1 MNLKFRLICPLLLTA
16 VLSVLL
22 AGCRKDEEAVPVIDV
37 EQELYEIPSDSRL
50 YTVNYKIENGISG
63 VLPEAVSG
71 EDWVTGIQVLDE
83 TSLTFSV
90 TENDQTDSREG
101 SIVLSYSGAESAVI
115 RIVQAGSTGDE
126 PQPEEDMSVKVS
138 NVTAFA
144 ADITVIPKDKEMTY
158 VILNGLQSDIDAL
171 GSDEAVT
178 EYALGVFQEAADY
191 YGYSLEFLLEN
202 SSILYHGDYEGKMD
216 VFQPESDYYIYA
228 FGLQTDA
235 TVTTSVFKAPFT
247 TSSVTWYDQRIDFV
261 EEEVGIRDISMT
273 VSPESS
279 DFRYL
284 AGYLSEE
291 EFDVIADFVPYMI
304 QETQFVIDMNQGF
317 GIDMTWETVT
327 RDGDSTINASGLF
340 SDCNYVFWAFGAE
353 RGYQNTE
360 LFTQTVATSS
370 VEVSDD
376 CTFDISIT
384 ETGTYDVAFSVTPT
398 SDQTRYVV
406 LVTEAEDILGL
417 DDSEVADA
425 CINSLNESSPG
436 WATDDNFV
444 FRGQVSES
452 YGDLTPVTSYVLVVF
467 GITTEGERTTAV
479 EMQNFTTQAVP
490 QSDMELSIEVV
501 SSAYSNVTVN
511 IASTSADEEYM
522 YGIMTRDLYES
533 MGGNDEAVLN
543 SIIASHPELSLR
555 SGVGDMPGQ
564 ILYYDAEYGFIKPGE
579 DYVLFAFGCSY
590 WYPTTRLFTAECS
603 TPAREVSDAQ
613 VDIEITVYNG
623 DDFVAYDPVTYP
635 EDKYGNQAVVYI
647 RFLPNQATASWYGWM
662 ETRSAEYMEGLN
674 YDILLGA
681 IKDRGTYF
689 DSPAAG
695 TTVGV
700 LPWDYQNVSVLSLGV
715 DADGV
720 DGTPVIRSLCVS
732 RDDAE
737 DFDPS
742 VLGAHAASAQV
753 FYSDL
758 EKTNL

>member
-1 MNLKFRLICPLLLTA
+1 M
-16 VLSVLL
+16 
-22 AGCRKDEEAVPVIDV
+22 
-37 EQELYEIPSDSRL
+37 
-50 YTVNYKIENGISG
+50 
-63 VLPEAVSG
+63 
-71 EDWVTGIQVLDE
+71 
-83 TSLTFSV
+83 
-90 TENDQTDSREG
+90 
-101 SIVLSYSGAESAVI
+101 
-115 RIVQAGSTGDE
+115 
-126 PQPEEDMSVKVS
+126 
-138 NVTAFA
+138 TAFA

-171 GSDEAVT
+171 GSDDAVT

-235 TVTTSVFKAPFT
+235 TVTT

-304 QETQFVIDMNQGF
+304 QETQFVIDMNQ
-317 GIDMTWETVT
+317 
-327 RDGDSTINASGLF
+327 STINASGLF

-360 LFTQTVATSS
+360 LFTQTVATSG

-452 YGDLTPVTSYVLVVF
+452 YGDLTPVTSYMLVVF

-501 SSAYSNVTVN
+501 SSTYSNVTVN

-543 SIIASHPELSLR
+543 SIIF
-555 SGVGDMPGQ
+555 
-564 ILYYDAEYGFIKPGE
+564 AEIGCRRHARANT
-579 DYVLFAFGCSY
+579 VL
-590 WYPTTRLFTAECS
+590 
-603 TPAREVSDAQ
+603 
-613 VDIEITVYNG
+613 
-623 DDFVAYDPVTYP
+623 
-635 EDKYGNQAVVYI
+635 
-647 RFLPNQATASWYGWM
+647 
-662 ETRSAEYMEGLN
+662 
-674 YDILLGA
+674 
-681 IKDRGTYF
+681 
-689 DSPAAG
+689 
-695 TTVGV
+695 
-700 LPWDYQNVSVLSLGV
+700 
-715 DADGV
+715 
-720 DGTPVIRSLCVS
+720 
-732 RDDAE
+732 
-737 DFDPS
+737 
-742 VLGAHAASAQV
+742 
-753 FYSDL
+753 
-758 EKTNL
+758 